1 MNHIKLSIEEAMKGG
16 YLSLEAVARR
26 LEIPLSHL
34 KECLFSNENMNRL
47 VFEVNYADGKKEYLI
62 LPHHVNL
69 IKTFKDSVKN
79 QYYLTAHGTYLSPSA
94 FMEYACL
101 DGEESLS
108 QFIKDAEMYANFP
121 LLWKKI
127 TSIYEQPPEDSYSLE
142 VANEVM
148 KWNVRKKGIL
158 SLYYHRILN
167 DMQPIFADDPRY
179 RINSNVRPDI
189 FGS

>member
-1 MNHIKLSIEEAMKGG
+1 MKGG
-16 YLSLEAVARR
+16 YLSLEDVARR
-26 LEIPLSHL
+26 MEIPLSHL
-34 KECLFSNENMNRL
+34 KECLFSNENINKL
-47 VFEVNYADGKKEYLI
+47 VFEVNHSNGKKEYLI
-62 LPHHVNL
+62 LPHNVSL

-79 QYYLTAHGTYLSPSA
+79 QYYMTAHGTYLSHSA
-94 FMEYACL
+94 FMEYTCL
-101 DGEESLS
+101 DGEESRS
-108 QFIKDAEMYANFP
+108 QFIEDAETYADYP

-142 VANEVM
+142 VTNKVM
-148 KWNVRKKGIL
+148 KWNIRKKGIL

-189 FGS
+189 FWSE